1 MWLLT
6 TNRAELLELA
16 EPPKEYAI
24 LSHVWRRKE
33 QTFEAVRAIARRCAS
48 SGENPRDLVADKIRK
63 CCQWAE
69 AHGFKLLW
77 IDTCCINK
85 ASSAELSEAINS
97 MYMWYAQAT
106 VCYAYLHD
114 TDDGE
119 NPSDLSSSFRAS
131 RWFTRGWTLQE
142 LIAPRDVVFLSM
154 NWQPLASKMTIAK
167 LLEEITGIDAAVLRG
182 QRSLDEISVA
192 RRMSW
197 ASMRETS
204 RLEDQA
210 YSLMGIFG
218 VNLPTI
224 YGEGSEA
231 FIRLQEEIMRR
242 SPDRSLLAWGP
253 QRPLSEVVVAYR
265 SSIFPT
271 PQGVTYIQQS
281 CLLARSPGDFR
292 NVANIVSVAVEDLA
306 SAFDISAERSPLTV
320 SSYGARTMFPLIRFA
335 NHCTLALL
343 PCQQHGA
350 YVALVLRFQ
359 GTNGPWAIGTRVHMA
374 ETRVARRRPS
384 SDHPETRTGIVTD
397 TQVHPIRCVL
407 IRSRED
413 LASCMQC
420 PLRLGETI
428 PAPIWN
434 AVFIA
439 YRAQHI
445 LVRSQDHTPKPWSR
459 RPVFAPCKLVIPVW
473 TLKELARS
481 GYELSAV
488 PPSAFLD
495 LNPGQRLPL
504 VFTAA
509 LTANHW
515 TAFAVHVGADRVV
528 RPAWWNQ
535 SPLLADEQK
544 PAPLWSTVHFPPS
557 ESPEHRRLQAIEQW
571 ARREMAFDPA
581 SVRRNPDGLDA
592 TSG

>member
-6 TNRAELLELA
+6 TNRAELVEFA

-24 LSHVWRRKE
+24 LSHVWRGKE
-33 QTFEAVRAIARRCAS
+33 QTFQAVRAISRRCAA

-77 IDTCCINK
+77 MDTCCINK

-106 VCYAYLHD
+106 VCYAYLFD

-119 NPSDLSSSFRAS
+119 NPSAPSSSFRVS

-142 LIAPRDVVFLSM
+142 LIAPRDVVFLSK

-167 LLEEITGIDAAVLRG
+167 LLEQITGIDAAVLRG
-182 QRSLDEISVA
+182 QRSLDQVSVA

-197 ASMRETS
+197 ASKRETT

-242 SPDRSLLAWGP
+242 SSDRSLLAWGAE
-253 QRPLSEVVVAYR
+253 RHLVEVVVGYR
-265 SSIFPT
+265 SAIFPT
-271 PQGVTYIQQS
+271 PEGITYIQQS
-281 CLLARSPGDFR
+281 CLLARKPSDFR
-292 NVANIVSVAVEDLA
+292 EAADIISVAVEDLA
-306 SAFDISAERSPLTV
+306 TAFDISAERSPLAI

-343 PCQQHGA
+343 PCQRNGA
-350 YVALVLRFQ
+350 FVALVLRFQ
-359 GTNGPWAIGTRVHMA
+359 GTSGPWAIGTRSHIA
-374 ETRVARRRPS
+374 ETKLARHQPS
-384 SDHPETRTGIVTD
+384 RDHPETRMRIITEA
-397 TQVHPIRCVL
+397 QVHAVRCVL

-413 LASCMQC
+413 LESCMQR
-420 PLRLGETI
+420 PLRRGETI
-428 PAPIWN
+428 PVPTWD

-439 YRAQHI
+439 YRAQHV
-445 LVRSQDHTPKPWSR
+445 LVRSQDRAPKAWTR
-459 RPVFAPCKLVIPVW
+459 KPVFAPCKLVVPIW
-473 TLKELARS
+473 TLKELARA
-481 GYELSAV
+481 GYELTHQQKR
-488 PPSAFLD
+488 D
-495 LNPGQRLPL
+495 LH
-504 VFTAA
+504 AA
-509 LTANHW
+509 LYRALRGRQR
-515 TAFAVHVGADRVV
+515 AV
-528 RPAWWNQ
+528 
-535 SPLLADEQK
+535 S
-544 PAPLWSTVHFPPS
+544 
-557 ESPEHRRLQAIEQW
+557 
-571 ARREMAFDPA
+571 ARR
-581 SVRRNPDGLDA
+581 VRLLPRRPLHADCS
-592 TSG
+592 TSSHMTMY